1 MFGEFGFV
9 SGHPAVVGLSS
20 TPECVFF
27 FSSITNL
34 GPLVVL
40 FLVPVL
46 CSSVCVW
53 LSQLSAWLGWSGSL
67 RFSCAWV
74 LIEPVWFWS
83 YGRNTGGT
91 GWTGSVLGWG
101 VFTGLFEETCLQV
114 LFKCW
119 SSHLHNVMEIMLWSG
134 TTVGTN
140 SSSVVH
146 AVTGNSKHLSSTRAP
161 LWYSHTGSH
170 YIGFIWKNLHHD
182 HVTRILVPG
191 IVWFGSTVPTGCVW
205 LEPARKSWLVILG
218 AACVS
223 VLWVASELEK
233 NN

>member
-119 SSHLHNVMEIMLWSG
+119 SSHLHNVMEIVVVYILLVELQSGQILLLWSMQSLEIANTWALLEHRCG
-134 TTVGTN
+134 IPIQEVITLVSFERICTTTMSHGSWFLG
-140 SSSVVH
+140 SSGLGRLCRLGVSDWNPPGK
-146 AVTGNSKHLSSTRAP
+146 ADWLFWA
-161 LWYSHTGSH
+161 L
-170 YIGFIWKNLHHD
+170 
-182 HVTRILVPG
+182 LV
-191 IVWFGSTVPTGCVW
+191 F
-205 LEPARKSWLVILG
+205 LFYE
-218 AACVS
+218 
-223 VLWVASELEK
+223 
-233 NN
+233 